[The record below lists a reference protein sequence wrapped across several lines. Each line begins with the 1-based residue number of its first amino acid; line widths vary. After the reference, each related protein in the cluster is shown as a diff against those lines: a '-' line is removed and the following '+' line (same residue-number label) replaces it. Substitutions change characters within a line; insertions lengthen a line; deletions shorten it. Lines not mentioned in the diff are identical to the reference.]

1 MRRWLTYDRLVV
13 ATKPKTRDSPLVMMF
28 ALATALFAHTSPAS
42 HQNLDMGKLNMRL
55 QLGMEGSC
63 RNLQRTCGVLAEEN
77 YRLLVCQ

>member
-28 ALATALFAHTSPAS
+28 ALATALFAHTSPS
-42 HQNLDMGKLNMRL
+42 QQNLDMGKLNMRL

-63 RNLQRTCGVLAEEN
+63 RNLQRTCSVLKEEN
-77 YRLLVCQ
+77 HSLLVF